1 MAALARGARETR
13 EPIRFGTR
21 QGRWVLGAMVLGS
34 GMAMLDSTVVN
45 VALRP
50 IGEELGADLAGLQWI
65 LNSYLLT
72 LASLILLGGSLG
84 DRYGRRR
91 VFIVGVVWFSLASLL
106 CGIAPT
112 VPALIAA
119 RALQGI
125 GGALL
130 TPGSLAILQ
139 ASFHPDDRA
148 RAIGAWSGLGGLAT
162 AVGPFLGGYLVDQV
176 SWRWIFL
183 INLPL
188 AIAVILIAVRHV
200 PESADPTLAPGLDV
214 AGALAGALGL
224 GGLTY
229 ALIEGPARGA
239 TAPEILVTGVGGIIA
254 LVAFVVIERRS
265 RHPMLPL
272 DIFASRQFASANLV
286 TFAVYAALGAV
297 FFLLVVNLQ
306 TVLGY
311 SALQAGTASLPVTVL
326 MLAFS
331 SRAGALAARIGPRL
345 PMTAGPLVAAVGL
358 TLMTRIVEGAGYVGA
373 VLPAITVFGAGLALT
388 VAPLTATVL
397 AAAPAEHAGSA
408 SGVNN
413 AVARVAGLLAVAV
426 LPVVAGLSGDDYADP
441 AAFSSGFRVAILVC
455 AGLCALGGAI
465 AWATIRNDVLSRGDD
480 GDPIP
485 PHPHTEDVCCGAGAP
500 PMRPAGAT
508 RT

>member
-1 MAALARGARETR
+1 MTSPVAA
-13 EPIRFGTR
+13 EPVRFGTP
-21 QGRWVLGAMVLGS
+21 QGRWVLTAMVMGS
-34 GMAMLDSTVVN
+34 GIAMLDATVVN

-50 IGEELGADLAGLQWI
+50 IGAELGADLAGLQWI
-65 LNSYLLT
+65 LNGYLLT

-91 VFIVGVVWFSLASLL
+91 VFVVGVVWFALASLL
-106 CGIAPT
+106 CGIAPN
-112 VPALIAA
+112 VPTLIAA
-119 RALQGI
+119 RALQGV

-162 AVGPFLGGYLVDQV
+162 AIGPFLGGYLVDQV
-176 SWRWIFL
+176 DWRWIFL
-183 INLPL
+183 INLPV
-188 AIAVILIAVRHV
+188 AVLVVLSAVRHV
-200 PESADPTLAPGLDV
+200 PESSDPTLAPGLDV
-214 AGALAGALGL
+214 AGALCGALGL
-224 GGLTY
+224 GGVTY

-239 TAPEILVTGVGGIIA
+239 TSPEILITAIGGAAA
-254 LVAFVVIERRS
+254 LVGFVVTERRS
-265 RHPMLPL
+265 PHPMLPL
-272 DIFASRQFASANLV
+272 DVFASRQFTSANLV

-311 SALQAGTASLPVTVL
+311 SALQAGTASLPVTVI
-326 MLAFS
+326 MLLFS
-331 SRAGALAARIGPRL
+331 SRAGQLAARIGPRV
-345 PMTAGPLVAAVGL
+345 PMTAGPLVAAAGL
-358 TLMTRIVEGAGYVGA
+358 VLMTRIVEGATYVGA
-373 VLPAITVFGAGLALT
+373 VLPAIAVFGAGLALT

-426 LPVVAGLSGDDYADP
+426 LPAVAGLSGDDYADP
-441 AAFSSGFRVAILVC
+441 AAFSSGFRVAILVS
-455 AGLCALGGAI
+455 AALCAAGGAI
-465 AWATIRNDVLSRGDD
+465 AWTTIRNDVLQRDD
-480 GDPIP
+480 GGDPIP

-500 PMRPAGAT
+500 PLRPAGSAS
-508 RT
+508 RP